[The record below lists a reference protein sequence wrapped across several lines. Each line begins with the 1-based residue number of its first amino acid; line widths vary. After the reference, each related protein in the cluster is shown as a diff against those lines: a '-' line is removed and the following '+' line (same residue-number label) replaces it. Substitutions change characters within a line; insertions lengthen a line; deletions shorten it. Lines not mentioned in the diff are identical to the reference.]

1 MTQLSSPIASAPGH
15 SRTLDFEHLGMT
27 CREIG
32 SWALPYGLAI
42 IFLWFGCMK
51 FTAYEAEGIT
61 PFIANSPLVSW
72 WHKLLGV
79 QGTSY
84 MLGIVEVTAGL
95 LLLTRAFAPKLSA
108 IGGAMSVVTFVITL
122 SFMLSTPGVAE
133 PKAGGFPALSAMPGQ
148 FLLKDVGLLAI
159 SLWVLGDSLVAW
171 ARSQDQERPYVDR
184 V

>member
-1 MTQLSSPIASAPGH
+1 MTQISSPIANASGH
-15 SRTLDFEHLGMT
+15 SRTLDVEHLGMM

-32 SWALPYGLAI
+32 FWALPYGLAI

-79 QGTSY
+79 QGTSN
-84 MLGIVEVTAGL
+84 MLGVIEVTAGL

-108 IGGAMSVVTFVITL
+108 IGFALGAR
-122 SFMLSTPGVAE
+122 A
-133 PKAGGFPALSAMPGQ
+133 A
-148 FLLKDVGLLAI
+148 
-159 SLWVLGDSLVAW
+159 
-171 ARSQDQERPYVDR
+171 
-184 V
+184 